1 MSKTTLK
8 QRLIITL
15 AIILAVFI
23 ALLGASF
30 AIMKTMEKMAN
41 PEKLVNGF
49 GINAIFIALAVT
61 VVFYILIYRVIKGI
75 KRPIASLSEAS
86 VKLAAGESDV
96 EFKKYAEDEFS
107 VLYQSFTDLIEYN
120 KQNDAVIEA
129 VAGGDLTVEV
139 VPKSDKDMLGNS
151 LKKLVSSN
159 KEALCSIDDAADTV
173 MSSASE
179 VAQASEAL
187 AQGSTEQASAIQQIT
202 ASISD
207 VAEKTRANS
216 READDA
222 ADLMKKTLEE
232 MKTGNERMSQMIDAM
247 NAINTSSESI
257 SKIIKVIDD
266 IAFQTNILALNA
278 AVEAARAGDA
288 GMGFAVVAEEVRNLA
303 AKSAKAAAE
312 TAELIE
318 ESIKT
323 VNAGSSIADETAK
336 SLDELSKMVS
346 ESGELVAD
354 IADSSKYQATAI
366 DQIDQAVGQISVVV
380 QTNSATSEECAE
392 ASGELMNQVTLM
404 KEMLDKYNLGREKKS
419 KAASSRKNSHQ
430 NFEQI
435 ISLNS
440 DMGKY

>member
-8 QRLIITL
+8 KRLIITL
-15 AIILAVFI
+15 AIILTVFI

-30 AIMKTMEKMAN
+30 IIMKTMEKMEN

-49 GINAIFIALAVT
+49 GINAIFIAVAVT

-75 KRPIASLSEAS
+75 KRPIASLSDAS
-86 VKLAAGESDV
+86 IKLAEGDPEV

-107 VLYQSFTDLIEYN
+107 VLYQSFSDLIEYN
-120 KQNDAVIEA
+120 RQNNVVVEA
-129 VAGGDLTVEV
+129 VAGGDLTVKV
-139 VPKSDKDMLGNS
+139 TPKSERDMLGNS
-151 LKKLVSSN
+151 LQKLVSSN
-159 KEALCSIDDAADTV
+159 REALSGIDDAADTV
-173 MSSASE
+173 MYSASE

-222 ADLMKKTLEE
+222 AELMKKTLEE
-232 MKTGNERMSQMIDAM
+232 MRTGNERMAQMIEAM

-346 ESGELVAD
+346 ESGELVSD
-354 IADSSKYQATAI
+354 IADSSKYQAMAI

-392 ASGELMNQVTLM
+392 ASSELMNQVTRM

-419 KAASSRKNSHQ
+419 KATVARRNTHQ

>member
-1 MSKTTLK
+1 M
-8 QRLIITL
+8 
-15 AIILAVFI
+15 
-23 ALLGASF
+23 
-30 AIMKTMEKMAN
+30 N
-41 PEKLVNGF
+41 
-49 GINAIFIALAVT
+49 
-61 VVFYILIYRVIKGI
+61 
-75 KRPIASLSEAS
+75 
-86 VKLAAGESDV
+86 
-96 EFKKYAEDEFS
+96 
-107 VLYQSFTDLIEYN
+107 
-120 KQNDAVIEA
+120 EA
-129 VAGGDLTVEV
+129 VAGGDLTVKV
-139 VPKSDKDMLGNS
+139 TPKSERDMLGNS
-151 LKKLVSSN
+151 LQKLVNSN
-159 KEALCSIDDAADTV
+159 REALCGIDDAADTV
-173 MSSASE
+173 MYSASE

-232 MKTGNERMSQMIDAM
+232 MRTGNERMAQMIEAM

-346 ESGELVAD
+346 ESGELVSD

-392 ASGELMNQVTLM
+392 ASSELMNQVTRM

-419 KAASSRKNSHQ
+419 KATAARKNTHQ

>member
-1 MSKTTLK
+1 MSKTTIK
-8 QRLIITL
+8 KRLIITL
-15 AIILAVFI
+15 AIILTVFI

-30 AIMKTMEKMAN
+30 IIMKTMEKMDN
-41 PEKLVNGF
+41 PEKLVNAF
-49 GINAIFIALAVT
+49 GINAIFIAIVVT

-75 KRPIASLSEAS
+75 KRPIASLSDAS
-86 VKLAAGESDV
+86 VKLAEGDSEV

-107 VLYQSFTDLIEYN
+107 VLYQSFADLIEYN
-120 KQNDAVIEA
+120 RQNDAVVEA
-129 VAGGDLTVEV
+129 VAGGDLTVKV
-139 VPKSDKDMLGNS
+139 VPKSERDMLGNS
-151 LKKLVSSN
+151 LEKLVNSN
-159 KEALCSIDDAADTV
+159 REALCGIDDAADTV
-173 MSSASE
+173 MFSASE

-222 ADLMKKTLEE
+222 AGLMEKTLEE
-232 MKTGNERMSQMIDAM
+232 MRTGNERMAQMIDAM
-247 NAINTSSESI
+247 NAINSSSESI

-346 ESGELVAD
+346 ESGKLVSD
-354 IADSSKYQATAI
+354 IADSSKYQSTAI

-392 ASGELMNQVTLM
+392 ASSELMNQVTRM

-419 KAASSRKNSHQ
+419 KVTTTRKKTNQ